1 MTLEDVRYSSGTVQK
16 IHVKGGRVAVK
27 YGRLCNLD
35 MLRMPMVFCANNDMF
50 AKMASGQDIGFV
62 EDRVKGKNSIVKLK

>member
-1 MTLEDVRYSSGTVQK
+1 
-16 IHVKGGRVAVK
+16 
-27 YGRLCNLD
+27 
-35 MLRMPMVFCANNDMF
+35 MVFCANNDMF